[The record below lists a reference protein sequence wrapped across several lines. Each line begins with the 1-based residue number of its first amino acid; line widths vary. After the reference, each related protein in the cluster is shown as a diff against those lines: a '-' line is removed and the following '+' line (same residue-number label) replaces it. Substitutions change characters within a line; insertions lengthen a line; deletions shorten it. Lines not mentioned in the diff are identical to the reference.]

1 MGPTI
6 AEAKELISFYKSLS
20 SRPIWSVAEQFR
32 YNAVYDYI
40 VSIVPQIG
48 KFNYFVQQV
57 SGDVNPGDKYF
68 ETSWRKKPNHQGG
81 FLLDGGVHFVAGLR
95 KILPSKIAQISA
107 FTRLNREYLP
117 PVDTIHATLKLEDGA
132 TGLFG
137 VTFASKERK
146 FEIEMIGEEGSI
158 TGQLGYGPES
168 VVILK
173 KGGKE
178 EKRSF
183 KDANRNAIAG
193 EFVAFGKAVLEGKAD
208 KGGDPEEALAD
219 LAVLEYMLK
228 SGEAGGQP
236 IAFKY

>member
-1 MGPTI
+1 M
-6 AEAKELISFYKSLS
+6 
-20 SRPIWSVAEQFR
+20 AEQFR

-57 SGDVNPGDKYF
+57 NGDVNPGDKYF

-137 VTFASKERK
+137 VSFACKERK

-173 KGGKE
+173 KGRKE

-208 KGGDPEEALAD
+208 KSGDPEEALAD

>member
-1 MGPTI
+1 M
-6 AEAKELISFYKSLS
+6 
-20 SRPIWSVAEQFR
+20 AEQFR

-57 SGDVNPGDKYF
+57 NGDVNPGDKYF

-137 VTFASKERK
+137 VTFACKERK
-146 FEIEMIGEEGSI
+146 FEIEMVGEEGSI

-178 EKRSF
+178 ERRSF

-208 KGGDPEEALAD
+208 KSGDPEEALAD